1 MTYKKGSCAE
11 FGPVVI
17 LDQFK
22 SDSVKPFSYI
32 RIKVI
37 IIIIIIII
45 NTYTFIKYTRE

>member
-1 MTYKKGSCAE
+1 M
-11 FGPVVI
+11 VI

-45 NTYTFIKYTRE
+45 ITIIIINTYTFIKYTRE